1 MLTWCYY
8 VNGEFNIGELHGT
21 FRILTIAGLNFA
33 TWAEQV
39 SSWLVMY
46 VTIVAGTT
54 LQKCMYLP
62 MSPWEDEISGAIY
75 MSILHIL
82 STS

>member
-33 TWAEQV
+33 IMGRA
-39 SSWLVMY
+39 S
-46 VTIVAGTT
+46 
-54 LQKCMYLP
+54 
-62 MSPWEDEISGAIY
+62 
-75 MSILHIL
+75 
-82 STS
+82 